1 MQEFV
6 TINEKNYFPSSMLS
20 GTFGYTQDYIG
31 KLAREEKVLGLQI
44 GRQWYVEKNSLL
56 VYLQK
61 IAIEKQIQKDA
72 LRQLRKKER
81 LAHERE
87 NQKNVSTVEK
97 KYAHLIAASQSLA
110 LVVCGLLVGGL
121 GWVSFSEQ
129 LTTGTLAQGVSGT
142 FEFAASHMI
151 PSQDDLEELTHSL
164 EEKHLFA
171 QVLGVQSRQE
181 GNPVFFSESTEGT
194 APKSEFRAEVP
205 SGVFT
210 ILPQQAVVV
219 GTEKMTSEVGV
230 LSAESKKIRFSDEV
244 RVAVDATGEYYL
256 EPLLRAEDSD
266 VVPTESVS
274 ALGGSASP
282 ENKN

>member
-6 TINEKNYFPSSMLS
+6 TINEKNYFPSIMLA
-20 GTFGYTQDYIG
+20 GAFGYTSDYIG

-44 GRQWYVEKNSLL
+44 GRQWFVEKNSLE

-72 LRQLRKKER
+72 LSQLRKKER

-87 NQKNVSTVEK
+87 NQKSVSTVEK
-97 KYAHLIAASQSLA
+97 KYAHLIAASQALA

-129 LTTGTLAQGVSGT
+129 LTTGTLTQGVSST

-151 PSQDDLEELTHSL
+151 PSQGDLEDLTPSL

-181 GNPVFFSESTEGT
+181 GNPVFFSEHTEGT
-194 APKSEFRAEVP
+194 APESELRAEVP

-210 ILPQQAVVV
+210 TLPQQAVVV

-230 LSAESKKIRFSDEV
+230 LSAKSKKIQFSDEV
-244 RVAVDATGEYYL
+244 RVAVDEKGQYYL

-274 ALGGSASP
+274 VLGGSASP
-282 ENKN
+282 ENQN